1 MSINWSDQLAEQ
13 LDWHWQ
19 NQLRQRLDGLTD
31 DEYLWEPVDG
41 AWSVRP
47 RTSDEQPGSGDFT
60 IDWGWPAPTPAP
72 VTTIAWRLNHVQ
84 VGVLEGR
91 IANHFGGR
99 AVDYLTYDYPGTAAV
114 ALQRLDD
121 AYKVWIENVR
131 GLDTA
136 ALERPCGPSEG
147 PYADYPMATLVLH
160 IHREMIHHGAEI
172 ALLRD
177 LYLRK

>member
-1 MSINWSDQLAEQ
+1 MSINWSDQLADQ

-31 DEYLWEPVDG
+31 DEYLWEPVEG
-41 AWSVRP
+41 AWNIRP
-47 RTSDEQPGSGDFT
+47 RTSDDQPGTGDFT
-60 IDWGWPAPTPAP
+60 IDWAWPTPEPAP
-72 VTTIAWRLNHVQ
+72 VTTIAWRLAHIQ

-91 IANHFGGR
+91 IGSHFGGP
-99 AVDYLTYDYPGTAAV
+99 AVDYRTYDYQGTASV

-136 ALERPCGPSEG
+136 ALERPCGPAE
-147 PYADYPMATLVLH
+147 PYPDLPMAALILH

-177 LYLRK
+177 LYLRR